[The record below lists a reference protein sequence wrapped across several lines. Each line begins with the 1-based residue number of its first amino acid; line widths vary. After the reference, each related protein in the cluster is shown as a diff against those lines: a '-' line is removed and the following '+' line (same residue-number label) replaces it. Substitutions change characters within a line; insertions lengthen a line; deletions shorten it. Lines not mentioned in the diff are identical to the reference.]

1 MVRPSIVSRPR
12 LASRRRAKA
21 RIASVYGCLPRTHEL
36 LLSCGCLAVVTV
48 WLCAVPMSLA
58 DEVPPPQAE
67 LLVIE
72 FEYVV
77 RQQIAVHEGSD
88 FVVITDTEGGR
99 LRATG
104 RVGRVSGDHVHL
116 DLRLHGESTTG
127 GYSQDMNVSRRLRL
141 GEFSECGVGALPM
154 GYVLGYVWIRRG
166 VDPVPALMEALRR
179 RDGNAG
185 LAVRHLARLQEG
197 ARAAVPELIELLKP
211 EVPVG
216 LRELAAVALGQ
227 IGPAAKDAVPVLM
240 SLLKNDQPGDVRVAA
255 AVALWKIAEHPDATP
270 ALLAAVGESET
281 RIRLKALDALCEMGV
296 EAAVAGPN
304 LFAML
309 DETDPQIRAKAAAA
323 LWATTRDTRAVDI
336 LLDMIESD
344 APGYA
349 GVKEELGLIGYPSA
363 HVATKAVASDAFSE
377 HSGTRWWVA
386 DTLARIDPD
395 ASHCFPLLLQT
406 FREKERR
413 GVEKLSEVLAR
424 FGATIV
430 PRLNE
435 LLDNEDEH
443 SIELALTTLAR
454 IGAWKTVAAALRHA
468 NPKVRRR
475 AAAMLPPE
483 PQRRFAVPDLVRTL
497 SDEDERVRQE
507 AGRTLSRIGPASI
520 PALEQAIEN
529 GNLQTRE
536 LAHQILDEIEMRR
549 ENEAEE

>member
-1 MVRPSIVSRPR
+1 MAEPSIESRPR
-12 LASRRRAKA
+12 FTSRHRTKASNAMV
-21 RIASVYGCLPRTHEL
+21 IGCLPPTYGVV
-36 LLSCGCLAVVTV
+36 LSCRCFAVVAV
-48 WLCAVPMSLA
+48 WLCAVPMSLGG
-58 DEVPPPQAE
+58 EVPPPRAE

-77 RQQIAVHEGSD
+77 RQEIAVREGSD

-104 RVGRVSGDHVHL
+104 RVGYVSGDHVHL
-116 DLRLHGESTTG
+116 DLRLHGETTG

-141 GEFSECGVGALPM
+141 GEFGECGVGALPM

-166 VDPVPALMEALRR
+166 VDPVPALVEALRR

-185 LAVRHLARLQEG
+185 LAVRHLARLKEG
-197 ARAAVPELIELLKP
+197 ARVAVPELIELLKP

-216 LRELAAVALGQ
+216 LRELAATALGQ
-227 IGPAAKDAVPVLM
+227 IGPKAKDAVPALTG
-240 SLLKNDQPGDVRVAA
+240 LLKNDQPGDVRVAV
-255 AVALWKIAEHPDATP
+255 AVALWKIAKHPTATQT
-270 ALLAAVGESET
+270 LLAAADESER

-296 EAAVAGPN
+296 EAPAAGSN
-304 LFAML
+304 LVAML
-309 DETDPQIRAKAAAA
+309 DETDPQIRAKAAGA
-323 LWATTRDTRAVDI
+323 LWATTRDTRAVDT
-336 LLDMIESD
+336 LLDMLESD

-349 GVKEELGLIGYPSA
+349 GVEEELGLIGYPSA
-363 HVATKAVASDAFSE
+363 HIATKAVASNAFSE

-406 FREKERR
+406 FREKEGR
-413 GVEKLSEVLAR
+413 GVKELSEVLAR

-430 PRLNE
+430 PRLNV
-435 LLDNEDEH
+435 LLDSEDAH

-454 IGAWKTVAAALRHA
+454 IGAWKTVAAALGHA
-468 NPKVRRR
+468 NPEVRRR
-475 AAAMLPPE
+475 AAAMRPPE
-483 PQRRFAVPDLVRTL
+483 PQRRLAVPDLIRGL
-497 SDEDERVRQE
+497 GDEEERVRR
-507 AGRTLSRIGPASI
+507 AVGRALREIGPASI

-536 LAHQILDEIEMRR
+536 LAHQILDDIETRR
-549 ENEAEE
+549 EDEAEE